1 MSYNIQ
7 RAAVVGAGI
16 MGAGIAAHLANAGIP
31 VLLLDIV
38 PPDAKDGADRA
49 ARNRFA
55 QTGLDRALKARPAS
69 AFYTPKA
76 AKLVTVGNT
85 EDDLAKLGEVDWI
98 VEAVFEEIGVKRD
111 LYARIEPVRRPGSV
125 ISSNTS
131 GGGGVD
137 VTIGN
142 TAGVAVSAQVGSGA
156 GTGVLVTMTGT
167 AAGGEGILVTTSGVV
182 PAPAIKVDHN
192 SSGTGVEVD
201 ATGGTGRAITAQGNG
216 TDIAVVAVGGAGQS
230 AILGTSGTDGA
241 AAIGALGVG
250 TAIGLDA
257 SGGSGSSA
265 AIGVRG
271 TAIHVD
277 APGVY
282 GRTAALASYTT
293 AGVVGEG
300 RGTGWGVY
308 GKNTTGD
315 GYGVVA
321 HSDTSAPEFAALAL
335 VQQNNDP
342 INAYGGDVASHST
355 MNQLRH
361 GVSAGYFKGIYQ
373 SPADVSGCSA
383 NLISLASNAVYTNNS
398 GVSWT
403 DTLQPYLADD
413 GNGYYGVGPG
423 AELTFTIVMDARL
436 VTATASHVEVQV
448 VDNTNGN
455 AVIFSRTTAGGVLG
469 SAYYLGIATTEW
481 QRAISLSFQ
490 YSPPSEGALDFT
502 IQVRKA
508 GGGAGVNIEVRDVGC
523 TIVGT
528 VVP

>member
-1 MSYNIQ
+1 MATKPLTTPEIWAS
-7 RAAVVGAGI
+7 
-16 MGAGIAAHLANAGIP
+16 NALYATGPFIGSASK
-31 VLLLDIV
+31 VV
-38 PPDAKDGADRA
+38 PPGATA
-49 ARNRFA
+49 AE
-55 QTGLDRALKARPAS
+55 GHRPGNL
-69 AFYTPKA
+69 FPTPA
-76 AKLVTVGNT
+76 EYENSQQNEITT
-85 EDDLAKLGEVDWI
+85 WIVDWLFLGSSAGAADAHI
-98 VEAVFEEIGVKRD
+98 VET
-111 LYARIEPVRRPGSV
+111 
-125 ISSNTS
+125 NTS
-131 GGGGVD
+131 A
-137 VTIGN
+137 
-142 TAGVAVSAQVGSGA
+142 TAISAQVGSGA

-167 AAGGEGILVTTSGVV
+167 AAGGKKILITTSGVV

-282 GRTAALASYTT
+282 GLTAALASYTT

-335 VQQNNDP
+335 VQQNSDP
-342 INAYGGDVASHST
+342 INAYGGDLSSHGT

-361 GVSAGYFKGIYQ
+361 GVSAGYFKGVYQ